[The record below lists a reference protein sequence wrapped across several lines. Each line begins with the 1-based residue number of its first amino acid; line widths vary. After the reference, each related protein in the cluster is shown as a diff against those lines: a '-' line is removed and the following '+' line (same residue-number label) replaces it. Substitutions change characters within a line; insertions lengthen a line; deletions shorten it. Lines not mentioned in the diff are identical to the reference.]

1 MTDEAVSEETLEVE
15 PEQPVPLV
23 AIIGRPNVG
32 KSTLFNRL
40 VRQRLAIV
48 HDRPGV
54 TRDRH
59 YARAESMGRHYI
71 LVDTG
76 GFDPSGDDIMKE
88 GIVAQVQ
95 IAVDQADAILC
106 VLDGTAAPTSIDSEE
121 VELLRRSHK
130 PVLYVA
136 NKADSARAELDA
148 QDLFRLGMDRL
159 ICVSAQ
165 HGRGI
170 PELEEAIADV
180 LDAAEA
186 AGGGERAP
194 IADEGTLRVA
204 VVGRPNAGKSS
215 LVNRLL
221 GEDRL
226 LVDARPGTTR
236 DAIDTIIER
245 KGKRYLFV
253 DTAGLRRKAQVQRSR
268 DAVEAMSVLQA
279 IRAIERAEVVVL
291 LHDGT
296 EPIADQDAKILS
308 LAIDRG
314 RAVVVALNKIDLLDA
329 DAQKAAERAAKDNL
343 TFMPWAPLIKTS
355 AKTGR
360 GVDKLLE
367 TCEAV
372 RDATRQRIGTGELNR
387 FFEEVLQTHPPPT
400 HGGKAPRFYF
410 ITQAESAPPTFV
422 IVTSHPDHIQAS
434 YERYVKNAIRKRFG
448 FEGAPLRVFFR
459 RKDRRPPKKKRR

>member
-1 MTDEAVSEETLEVE
+1 VSDEAPSAPARAT
-15 PEQPVPLV
+15 PIV

-40 VRQRLAIV
+40 VGQRLAIV

-59 YARAESMGRHYI
+59 YARAESLGRPYL

-95 IAVDQADAILC
+95 IALDQADAILC
-106 VLDGTAAPTSIDSEE
+106 VLDATAAPTSIDSEE
-121 VELLRRSHK
+121 VALLRKSKK
-130 PVLYVA
+130 PVLFLA
-136 NKADSARAELDA
+136 NKADSARAEMEA

-159 ICVSAQ
+159 FCVSAQ

-170 PELEEAIADV
+170 AELEEALAKV
-180 LDAAEA
+180 LDESG
-186 AGGGERAP
+186 AGEEPGPAV
-194 IADEGTLRVA
+194 DDSTVRVA

-215 LVNRLL
+215 LINRLL
-221 GEDRL
+221 GEERL

-236 DAIDTIIER
+236 DAIDTVIER

-268 DAVEAMSVLQA
+268 DAVEAASVLQA

-291 LHDGT
+291 LHDAT
-296 EPIADQDAKILS
+296 EPFADQDAKILS

-314 RAVVVALNKIDLLDA
+314 RSVVVALNKIDALDA
-329 DAQKAAERAAKDNL
+329 DGVKAAERSTRDAL
-343 TFMPWAPLIKTS
+343 TFMPWAPIQKTS

-367 TCEAV
+367 VVERV
-372 RDATRQRIGTGELNR
+372 RASARQRVTTGELNR
-387 FFEEVLQTHPPPT
+387 FFVEVLETHPPPT
-400 HGGKAPRFYF
+400 HAGRAPRFYF
-410 ITQAESAPPTFV
+410 ITQATTSPPIFV
-422 IVTSHPDHIQAS
+422 IVTSHPDHIQQS

-448 FEGAPLRVFFR
+448 FEGAPLRVVFR
-459 RKDRRPPKKKRR
+459 RKDRRPPRKKR